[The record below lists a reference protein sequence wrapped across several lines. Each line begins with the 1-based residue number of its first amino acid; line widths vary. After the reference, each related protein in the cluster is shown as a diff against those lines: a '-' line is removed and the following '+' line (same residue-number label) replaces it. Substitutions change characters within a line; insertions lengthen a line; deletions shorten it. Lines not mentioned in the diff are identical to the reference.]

1 MITYYIT
8 GNTYPHR
15 EALRRAGA
23 KWNPDAKR
31 WEIELREAEA
41 VRSAGPLGPFRR
53 ARLQIERA

>member
-1 MITYYIT
+1 MTTYYIT

-23 KWNPDAKR
+23 TWNPDAKR

-41 VRSAGPLGPFRR
+41 VRSAGPLGSLRR
-53 ARLQIERA
+53 LGLRIERA